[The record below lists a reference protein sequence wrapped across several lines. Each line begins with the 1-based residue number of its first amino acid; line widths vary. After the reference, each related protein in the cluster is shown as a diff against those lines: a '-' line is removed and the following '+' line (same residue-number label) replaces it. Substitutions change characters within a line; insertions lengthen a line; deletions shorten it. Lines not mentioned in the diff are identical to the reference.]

1 MKSRA
6 GKRQREEEDL
16 KSDRSAIFP
25 PGLSHT
31 CGSHSIVT
39 SVGMLIRTDT
49 AHADME
55 ASCHTQTSHP
65 ALTVAA
71 LSFCHRLY
79 KHVSHPPQVTNLTV
93 FSVLLVDLLITY
105 LSLHLH
111 LWCTFLIHSVIS
123 THGPSQVVV
132 SEVAIS
138 HALIATCQARSPQS
152 LQ

>member
-1 MKSRA
+1 MV
-6 GKRQREEEDL
+6 GQQCL
-16 KSDRSAIFP
+16 KDGSAIFP
-25 PGLSHT
+25 PGLSHV
-31 CGSHSIVT
+31 CGSHSIVI

-55 ASCHTQTSHP
+55 ASCHTQTSYP

-71 LSFCHRLY
+71 LSFCHHLY
-79 KHVSHPPQVTNLTV
+79 KHVTHPPQVTNLTV
-93 FSVLLVDLLITY
+93 FSVLLVDLLITVLLVDLLITY
-105 LSLHLH
+105 LLLHLH

-132 SEVAIS
+132 SKVAIS
-138 HALIATCQARSPQS
+138 HALIAACQARSPQS

>member
-25 PGLSHT
+25 PGLSHA

-55 ASCHTQTSHP
+55 ASCHTQTSYP

-71 LSFCHRLY
+71 LSFCHHLY
-79 KHVSHPPQVTNLTV
+79 KHVTHPPQVTNLTV
-93 FSVLLVDLLITY
+93 FSVLLVDILITY
-105 LSLHLH
+105 LLLHLH

-132 SEVAIS
+132 SQVAIS
-138 HALIATCQARSPQS
+138 HALIAACQARSPES